1 MTRLLEKA
9 FEAVSKLP
17 PQEQDIIA
25 IQMLEEMDS
34 EKQWQPQLGSSQ
46 DVLEALADEALKEH
60 RAGKTQDLNPK
71 RL

>member
-25 IQMLEEMDS
+25 IQVLEEMDS
-34 EKQWQPQLGSSQ
+34 EKQWQSQLGSSQ

>member
-34 EKQWQPQLGSSQ
+34 EKQWQSQLGSSQ